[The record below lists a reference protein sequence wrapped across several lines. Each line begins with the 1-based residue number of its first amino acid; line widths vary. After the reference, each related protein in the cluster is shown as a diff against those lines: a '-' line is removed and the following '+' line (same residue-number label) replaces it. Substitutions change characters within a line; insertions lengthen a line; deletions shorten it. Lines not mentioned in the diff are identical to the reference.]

1 MAHGS
6 SGITT
11 GDANQNKQN
20 RRKSFNFLAYKPK
33 TKQNKQTKKN
43 NDQPSRITAEH
54 RSSVLPST
62 FQVLVEA
69 GKNRQR
75 VQTCIQPCRSS

>member
-33 TKQNKQTKKN
+33 TKQNKKKPTTN
-43 NDQPSRITAEH
+43 PAESLQNTGVLFSPAPSRF
-54 RSSVLPST
+54 L
-62 FQVLVEA
+62 
-69 GKNRQR
+69 
-75 VQTCIQPCRSS
+75 